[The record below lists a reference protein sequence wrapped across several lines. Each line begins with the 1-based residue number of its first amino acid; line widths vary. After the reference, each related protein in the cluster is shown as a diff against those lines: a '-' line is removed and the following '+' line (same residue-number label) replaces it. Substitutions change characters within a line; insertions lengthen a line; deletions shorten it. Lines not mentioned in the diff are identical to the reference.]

1 MYLRNGIFSI
11 CLNKVI
17 SLTKCRCKDYYKSL
31 REKIRTEPTAIKR
44 WSRRFAN
51 FDSGWKQTLHKI
63 YKTTS
68 DRKLREFGYKVFH
81 RI

>member
-1 MYLRNGIFSI
+1 M
-11 CLNKVI
+11 VE
-17 SLTKCRCKDYYKSL
+17 T
-31 REKIRTEPTAIKR
+31 
-44 WSRRFAN
+44 FAN

-81 RI
+81 RKWVTNEELKQFKIRNDDL